1 LLLDERQ
8 WLLEHLHALAPSW
21 PTDYVAGLIERSVQE
36 LAIRTPADRLAKLSE
51 RELEVWRQLSTP
63 LSLSEISR
71 RLFISRNTM
80 KTHVRNIYR
89 KLEVATREAAVA
101 VASRPTEA
109 TRPGRRSG

>member
-1 LLLDERQ
+1 MELTEAIGLAEVSGFTRLLLDERL
-8 WLLEHLHALAPSW
+8 WLLEHLHVLAPSW

-63 LSLSEISR
+63 LSLSEIAR

-89 KLEVATREAAVA
+89 KLEVATR
-101 VASRPTEA
+101 
-109 TRPGRRSG
+109 